1 MPLTLLRCADD
12 RLVGP
17 ETLRLLRNALRDA
30 GRVVLLVPSFAQAL
44 DAQRELAAA
53 GGLSLGV
60 TVSTLAA
67 WAEERWGVWGD
78 GRRLVGGTAR
88 DVLAA
93 RVLSRAS
100 ARPGASVADTPG
112 TAALLA
118 DLARRG
124 LPWLVGAPVPEG
136 VTEAEAAV
144 VALLGDYAAE
154 LAERGL
160 VEPCEAMASLPAALD
175 AACAAVPPLVL
186 AGVTELRR
194 PERELV
200 CGLAAI
206 HEVTVMAPT
215 DAGPA
220 GAQAESALAEFV
232 ALAGARG
239 VRVGEKDAPPACP
252 GDAAAGDPAGA
263 SVTTGRASELVSL
276 SAALF
281 RGAPTVAPGGAVRL
295 LLPAGPSARAELV
308 AREVAALSAAGAREV
323 VIAAPD
329 ARSAWRELAPRLAAR
344 GLTARA
350 QLSVPMP
357 RLEAGRAFLE
367 LARAVARLTDLAR
380 TWPAPE
386 PVPGAPRAGTVRVEL
401 RDMSWWPPREL
412 SDYLVS
418 DISHVRASRARRL
431 DAQWRANRLLTPQAL
446 LDQLAS
452 ERETSPETA
461 AAVRELLRG
470 RLGSAASKLLAP
482 YVQGEGEVA
491 PGAAEAVPALTAVLD
506 VARALKELGVSA
518 DPEVPGHV
526 TLSELVELAAA
537 SLERVACSLRIER
550 AVAGSATAVLV
561 TDVRSAAR
569 RAPGSADVLVLLG
582 QSSTESAVPAADD
595 VRSALL
601 AAYGV
606 EGSPRPMEAERARF
620 AALVRVPR
628 EVLLAERPLF
638 GADGKECYPSVM
650 LTELLACYG
659 LDASAGPEELA
670 EGLGGSVRSR
680 SETPVRENAS
690 AAGRAP
696 RLEATERPAPAGR
709 IGAEE
714 RACVSPPPEG
724 VAAEDARPVL
734 SASQIETY
742 LECPYKWFSLRR
754 LRLRDA
760 DAGFTGAEMGT
771 FAHRVLE
778 LTHRELLARAVERAE
793 GTHELADMRASRPR
807 ALEDLEYRALVD
819 ELASRAQSEPT
830 SRLAGSAADEP
841 AALEEA
847 RQILGEEFSQHLSHQ
862 YQLVAGRRP
871 LPQALVP
878 HSVQETGQL
887 ERLRHDL
894 STLLDYEAGAF
905 VGFEPRFFEWGFGRG
920 GDEVTYAGVRLT
932 GTVDRVDVDAHGQA
946 VVIDYKH
953 KADSGFA
960 AEYDA
965 FGKGGA
971 PAEGFSLPRRV
982 QSLIYGQVARR
993 AFPDLTVRAAVYLC
1007 TKGGHAI
1014 AGAVDENVA
1023 DNVFGAHALTSQR
1036 SARVC
1041 VPRACAFGREGQG
1054 GMEALLDACE
1064 EAIAA
1069 RIDRLLAGD
1078 IEAAPVDADACLFC
1092 PVLNCERRLRK

>member
-1 MPLTLLRCADD
+1 MPLTLVRTPDERPC
-12 RLVGP
+12 GP
-17 ETLRLLRNALRDA
+17 DTLCLLRAALAAA

-44 DAQRELAAA
+44 DAQRVLAAA
-53 GGLSLGV
+53 GGLALGV
-60 TVSTLAA
+60 TVSTPGA

-78 GRRLVGGTAR
+78 GRRLVGDVAR

-93 RVLSRAS
+93 RVLSRA
-100 ARPGASVADTPG
+100 ATRPGTAVADTPG

-124 LPWLVGAPVPEG
+124 LPWLAGAEVPAG
-136 VTEAEAAV
+136 VTDAEAAV
-144 VALLGDYAAE
+144 VALLQDYAAE
-154 LAERGL
+154 LAARGL
-160 VEPCEAMASLPAALD
+160 VEPCEVLASLPEALD
-175 AACAAVPPLVL
+175 AADAAVPPVVL
-186 AGVTELRR
+186 AGFSELRR

-200 CGLAAI
+200 CGLARA
-206 HEVTVMAPT
+206 HEVTVMAPRSG
-215 DAGPA
+215 GPA
-220 GAQAESALAEFV
+220 TAQAERALA
-232 ALAGARG
+232 ALCELARSRG
-239 VRVGEKDAPPACP
+239 VLLGEKNLPSAQDAPQDGAPR
-252 GDAAAGDPAGA
+252 AA
-263 SVTTGRASELVSL
+263 ELAAL

-281 RGAPTVAPGGAVRL
+281 RADAPTVAPAGAVRL

-308 AREVAALSAAGAREV
+308 AHEVEALVADGAREV

-329 ARSAWRELAPRLAAR
+329 APSAWRALAPRLVAR
-344 GLTARA
+344 GVTARA

-357 RLEAGRAFLE
+357 QLEAGRAFLE
-367 LARAVARLTDLAR
+367 LARGMARLADLTA
-380 TWPAPE
+380 TWPAAR

-401 RDMSWWPPREL
+401 EDMSWWPPRDL

-418 DISHVRASRARRL
+418 DVSHVPAARARRL
-431 DAQWRANRLLTPQAL
+431 DAQWRGNRLLTPQVL

-470 RLGSAASKLLAP
+470 RIGSAASKLLAP
-482 YVQGEGEVA
+482 FAQGEKRGA
-491 PGAAEAVPALTAVLD
+491 PGAAEAVAALTAVLD
-506 VARALKELGVSA
+506 VARSLKELGLTA
-518 DPEVPGHV
+518 DPEAPGHV
-526 TLSELVELAAA
+526 ALSELVELAAA
-537 SLERVACSLRIER
+537 ALERTVCTLRPERTAAGAR
-550 AVAGSATAVLV
+550 AVV
-561 TDVRSAAR
+561 TVEGVRAAAR
-569 RAPGSADVLVLLG
+569 RAPGSVDALVLLG
-582 QSSTESAVPAADD
+582 QTSTESALPATDD

-606 EGSPRPMEAERARF
+606 EDVPRPMEAERARF
-620 AALVRVPR
+620 AALVGVPR
-628 EVLLAERPLF
+628 GVLLAERPLF

-659 LDASAGPEELA
+659 IDAAAGADELA
-670 EGLGGSVRSR
+670 AALGDAACSR
-680 SETPVRENAS
+680 SETCVRENAS

-714 RACVSPPPEG
+714 RVCVSPPPEG

-793 GTHELADMRASRPR
+793 GTHALADLRTARPR
-807 ALEDLEYRALVD
+807 ALEDLEYRELVE
-819 ELASRAQSEPT
+819 ELAARAQQVPT
-830 SRLAGSAADEP
+830 VRLPGPAADGPE
-841 AALEEA
+841 ALAEA
-847 RQILGEEFSQHLSHQ
+847 REVLSEEFDLHLSHQ
-862 YQLVAGRRP
+862 YQLVGGRRP

-878 HSVQETGQL
+878 HSAQQAGQL
-887 ERLRHDL
+887 ERLRRDL
-894 STLLDYEAGAF
+894 LSLLDFESEALT
-905 VGFEPRFFEWGFGRG
+905 GFEPRLFEWGFGRG
-920 GDEVTYAGVRLT
+920 GAEVSYAGVRLT

-953 KADSGFA
+953 KSDAGFA

-965 FGKGGA
+965 FGKDGA
-971 PAEGFSLPRRV
+971 PSEGFVLPRRV

-1007 TKGGHAI
+1007 TKGAHAI
-1014 AGAVDENVA
+1014 AGAVDENLA
-1023 DNVFGAHALTSQR
+1023 DNVFGARPLTSQR
-1036 SARVC
+1036 TRRVC
-1041 VPRACAFGREGQG
+1041 VPRAASFGREGQG

-1069 RIDRLLAGD
+1069 RIERLLAGD
-1078 IEAAPVDADACLFC
+1078 IEAAPVDADACQFC